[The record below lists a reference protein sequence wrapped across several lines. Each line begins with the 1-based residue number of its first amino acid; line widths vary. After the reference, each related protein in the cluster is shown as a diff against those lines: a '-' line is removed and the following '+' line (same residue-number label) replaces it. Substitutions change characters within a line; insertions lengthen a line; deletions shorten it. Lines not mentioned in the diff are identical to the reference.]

1 MTKNTD
7 YHGFYYMMGM
17 VLDTQT
23 LDGELVASV
32 PGVPAGYE
40 IRMEPVGPDSFRL
53 RGGPMNGAVV
63 NFVRSETGEV
73 TAVRAGTFELAK
85 VPPEKAA
92 DLPVTER
99 FTAPPFDLTPE
110 KEAAFAD
117 LLARLMERADGAWV
131 DYDLPYPKHEF
142 VQYLMT
148 QDLFIFHGSN
158 NLEIE
163 TFAPVRKSMEMYDES
178 GRGNLQAV
186 YGTHD
191 GLWSMFFAV
200 VDRPRLR
207 GSIRNGVMDFQNR
220 AGETLSI
227 YNFSINQEQLSENPW
242 CEGAL
247 YLLPRDTFDRTKLTE
262 ETYANEWVSEQA
274 VRPVAK
280 LRLQPEDF
288 PFLDRIGGHDD
299 STLIRSGELGREIR
313 SSALSAGLQDDT
325 FTVRLP
331 AEMEAQLEE
340 YVEFQRVMTPAAN
353 FALST
358 SDGALVLQITSLPPA
373 VRQLL
378 SEEYKDL
385 LEG

>member
-1 MTKNTD
+1 
-7 YHGFYYMMGM
+7 MMGL
-17 VLDTQT
+17 VLDTRPM
-23 LDGELVASV
+23 DGELVAAV

-40 IRMEPVGPDSFRL
+40 IRMEPVGPDRFRL

-63 NFVRSETGEV
+63 NFVRSESGEV

-92 DLPVTER
+92 DLPVTAR
-99 FTAPPFDLTPE
+99 LTAPASELTPE
-110 KEAAFAD
+110 KETAFAA
-117 LLARLMERADGAWV
+117 LLARLMERRDGGWV
-131 DYDLPYPKHEF
+131 GYDLPYPKHEF
-142 VQYLMT
+142 VQFLMA

-163 TFAPVRKSMEMYDES
+163 TFAPVRKSMEMFDAS

-220 AGETLSI
+220 AGERLSV
-227 YNFSINQEQLSENPW
+227 YNFSINQDQLPEKPW

-247 YLLPRDTFDRTKLTE
+247 YLLPRDTFVRTKLTE

-288 PFLDRIGGHDD
+288 PFLAQIGGHDD
-299 STLIRSGELGREIR
+299 SALIRSGELGRAIR
-313 SSALSAGLQDDT
+313 SAALNAALAGDT

-331 AEMEAQLEE
+331 AEMGAQLEE
-340 YVEFQRVMTPAAN
+340 YVEFQRTITPAATYT
-353 FALST
+353 LST
-358 SDGALVLQITSLPPA
+358 TEGALVLEIASLPPA